1 MNLRNL
7 WAEKA
12 ARNGDRTFLL
22 FRDERVSY
30 AEMNGRSNSV
40 ANALW
45 ADGIR
50 KGDKVALMLG
60 NGPEFLYLWFGLAKI
75 GAVMV
80 PINTA
85 NRGDG
90 LAYVLDHSEAKAIY
104 FEARFREQVKSVS
117 SRVPRLKDLI
127 EVPGRDGTA
136 PTDGGSR
143 FRAMLT
149 AADALGVDVDLSD
162 ADVMSINYT
171 SGTTGAPK
179 GALIPHAMYPQVGG
193 AYANWVQAQ
202 QDSVIYTCLP
212 LFHANAQGLSTMGA
226 LAADGVL
233 ALGDSFSASTFWDD
247 CRRHG
252 AHVFNY
258 VGGMIPILMKQPA
271 RADDADN
278 PVRIAWGAAAPREIW
293 RAFEA
298 RFDLRIVEGYGTTED
313 SIPLTNLPQS
323 CKMGTIGRPTELA
336 NVAIFGADDRPL
348 PVGEIGEIVVRPLAP
363 NCMMLGYYKMPEET
377 LKRARNLWWHSG
389 DLGYMD
395 AEGYFY
401 FVDRAK
407 DCIRRRGENIS
418 TFELENATNRHAA
431 VLESAAIGVPSDIGE
446 EDVKIFVRLRPEAKA
461 TPEELLRHLEDH
473 VPYFAVPRYV
483 EFVDAFPKTPTERI
497 RKHLLKESRPG
508 ASVWDREQAGFVLRR
523 Q

>member
-1 MNLRNL
+1 MNLRSL

-30 AEMNGRSNSV
+30 AQMNARSNSV
-40 ANALW
+40 ANALL
-45 ADGIR
+45 AQGIR
-50 KGDKVALMLG
+50 KGDKVAVMLG
-60 NGPEFLYLWFGLAKI
+60 NGPEFLYLWFGLTKI

-90 LAYVLDHSEAKAIY
+90 LAYVLDHSEARAIY
-104 FEARFREQVKSVS
+104 FEARFRDQVKAIS
-117 SRVPRLKDLI
+117 SRVSRLQDLI
-127 EVPGRDGTA
+127 EVPGRDGTL
-136 PTDGGSR
+136 PVDGGAR
-143 FRAMLT
+143 YRAMLDAGDT
-149 AADALGVDVDLSD
+149 LGADIDLSD

-171 SGTTGAPK
+171 SGTTGPPK
-179 GALIPHAMYPQVGG
+179 GALIPHAMYPQVGA
-193 AYANWVQAQ
+193 AYAKWVQAEQ
-202 QDSVIYTCLP
+202 GSVIYTCLP

-258 VGGMIPILMKQPA
+258 VGGMIPILMKQPS
-271 RADDADN
+271 RPDDGDN

-293 RAFEA
+293 REFEK
-298 RFDLRIVEGYGTTED
+298 RFALRIVEGYGTTED
-313 SIPLTNLPQS
+313 SIPLTNLPES
-323 CKMGTIGRPTELA
+323 CRMGTIGKPTELA
-336 NVAIFGADDRPL
+336 SVAIVDAEDRPL
-348 PVGEIGEIVVRPLAP
+348 PAGEIGEIVVRPLAP
-363 NCMMLGYYKMPEET
+363 HCMMLGYYKMPEET
-377 LKRARNLWWHSG
+377 LRRARNLWWHSG
-389 DLGYMD
+389 DLGYTD

-431 VLESAAIGVPSDIGE
+431 VLESAAIGVPSDVGE
-446 EDVKIFVRLRPEAKA
+446 EDVKIFVRLRPGASVA
-461 TPEELLRHLEDH
+461 PEELLRHLEEH
-473 VPYFAVPRYV
+473 LPYFAIPRYV
-483 EFVDAFPKTPTERI
+483 EFVDEFPKTPTERI
-497 RKHLLKESRPG
+497 RKHLLKERRPD
-508 ASVWDREQAGFVLRR
+508 ASMWDRERAGFSLRR
-523 Q
+523 N